1 MEKFPKKLWIKLE
14 RRKAENSLRHLNF
27 PGTVVD
33 FSSNDYLGFS
43 KESRIS
49 DRAGEILRR
58 STENG
63 LGATGSRLLTG
74 NSQMYNELEAIIAKF
89 HSSPSAL
96 VFNSGY
102 ATNLG
107 FFGSV
112 PQRGDYI
119 LYDELAHA
127 SIREGITLSKAKAY
141 KFKHN
146 NLRELEDLID
156 RLERSRDSEIY
167 VVTESVFS
175 MDGDSPDLNELSA
188 LCKRS
193 HCRLIVDEAHAI
205 GISQRGLVVE
215 AGIEGEVFARIVT
228 FGKALGSHGAAVLCS
243 ETMKSYL
250 VNFARSF
257 IYTTG
262 LPPHTLA
269 SIRSAYQYLDSDPG
283 MKRIECLKSNIAI
296 LRRYIGEYDC
306 DELFLPS
313 ESAIHSVVIP
323 GNKEVKTISD
333 KLLKNGFDVRP
344 ILSPTV
350 PIGKERLR
358 ICLHSFNTEKEIEQV
373 IQRIAIFAT

>member
-1 MEKFPKKLWIKLE
+1 
-14 RRKAENSLRHLNF
+14 
-27 PGTVVD
+27 
-33 FSSNDYLGFS
+33 
-43 KESRIS
+43 
-49 DRAGEILRR
+49 
-58 STENG
+58 
-63 LGATGSRLLTG
+63 
-74 NSQMYNELEAIIAKF
+74 
-89 HSSPSAL
+89 
-96 VFNSGY
+96 
-102 ATNLG
+102 
-107 FFGSV
+107 
-112 PQRGDYI
+112 
-119 LYDELAHA
+119 
-127 SIREGITLSKAKAY
+127 
-141 KFKHN
+141 
-146 NLRELEDLID
+146 
-156 RLERSRDSEIY
+156 
-167 VVTESVFS
+167 
-175 MDGDSPDLNELSA
+175 
-188 LCKRS
+188 
-193 HCRLIVDEAHAI
+193 
-205 GISQRGLVVE
+205 
-215 AGIEGEVFARIVT
+215 
-228 FGKALGSHGAAVLCS
+228 
-243 ETMKSYL
+243 MKSYL